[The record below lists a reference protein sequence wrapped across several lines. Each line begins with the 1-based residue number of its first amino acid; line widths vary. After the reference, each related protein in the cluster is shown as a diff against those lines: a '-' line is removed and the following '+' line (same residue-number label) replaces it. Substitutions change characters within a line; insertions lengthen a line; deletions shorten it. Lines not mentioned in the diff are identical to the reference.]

1 MNQPKTL
8 LLLSDC
14 IDKEYA
20 WRITELSNFRSSVLG
35 SSAKPQSGMI
45 RAGVVLLYA
54 HWEGFIKKVADLYY
68 EFVSYQNCTIGELND
83 CFVSMALRAEMET
96 LETNKK
102 LTKHTEA
109 IKAFFDKETKSA
121 SFLPTSPIK
130 TSNLRYDVF
139 EDVCLLIGIDMSFF
153 HQRYKA
159 RGYEKDIKLTINNDL
174 VDKRNYIAHGEHLS
188 IRAEEYKELYDIVVK
203 GFLYVFKELVMDNAG
218 NKTYLRKK
226 QI

>member
-8 LLLSDC
+8 SLLYECLE
-14 IDKEYA
+14 KEYA
-20 WRITELSNFRSSVLG
+20 WRITELSNFKSTVLLTKG
-35 SSAKPQSGMI
+35 KAQDGLI
-45 RAGVVLLYA
+45 RAGVALLYA

-96 LETNKK
+96 LETTKK

-109 IKAFFDKETKSA
+109 IKAFFNRETQQA

-139 EDVCLLIGIDMSFF
+139 EDVCLLIGIDMSVF
-153 HQRYKA
+153 HQRYRD
-159 RGYEKDIKLTINNDL
+159 RGYRQDIERTINNDL
-174 VDKRNYIAHGEHLS
+174 VDKRNFIAHGEYLP
-188 IRAEEYKELYDIVVK
+188 IKEKDYKELYEIIVN
-203 GFLYVFKELVMDNAG
+203 GFLYIFKELVMDNAQ
-218 NKTYLRKK
+218 NKTYLR
-226 QI
+226 